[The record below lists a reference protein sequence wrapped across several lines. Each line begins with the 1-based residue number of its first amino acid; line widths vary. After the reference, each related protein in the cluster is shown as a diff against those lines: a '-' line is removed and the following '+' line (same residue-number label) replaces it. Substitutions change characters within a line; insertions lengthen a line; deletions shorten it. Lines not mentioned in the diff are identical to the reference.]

1 MRISGRV
8 SLIGSREM
16 GFLASHPLD
25 CNVFLLDG
33 STEHALIDAG
43 SGAEPEH
50 IVANIEDAGVSSGRV
65 KHVLLTHAHGD
76 GRP

>member
-1 MRISGRV
+1 
-8 SLIGSREM
+8 M

-33 STEHALIDAG
+33 STEHTLIDAG
-43 SGAEPEH
+43 SGVEPKR
-50 IVANIEDAGVSSGRV
+50 IVANIEGAGVPPGRV